1 MIIGSNMQ
9 AVAFTGEK
17 DVTIKNQSTLVESY
31 NPIQQEAKDVFEVG
45 QMIGGRMD
53 KIMALVLNE
62 SNDPLSVENKE
73 NLETLVKNIA
83 QELKLNPKQ
92 EEKLQK
98 ITSKAMENVSKMS
111 PEEKQKLIK
120 CIDKVDKKDTKDVN
134 CIAPLVILALVS
146 TAPAGLIAVPSVVI
160 GLLVAIIGM
169 IEHTYSYSPQ
179 DANEAFKMI
188 CLGALL

>member
-1 MIIGSNMQ
+1 MIIGSNLQ
-9 AVAFTGEK
+9 AVTFTGKE
-17 DVTIKNQSTLVESY
+17 DVTIKNQSSLVESY

-45 QMIGGRMD
+45 QMIGKSGTD
-53 KIMALVLNE
+53 KILALVLNE

-73 NLETLVKNIA
+73 NLETLVNNLA

-120 CIDKVDKKDTKDVN
+120 CFDKVDKKDTTGVN

-146 TAPAGLIAVPSVVI
+146 TAPAGMTVIPLLMGCCAVMAGIA
-160 GLLVAIIGM
+160 
-169 IEHTYSYSPQ
+169 EHMFSTSSQ
-179 DANEAFKMI
+179 DTKDAFKMI
-188 CLGALL
+188 CLGGLL